1 MLRRTRCRAVRLTRI
16 KVGTATPAEIVAKTL
31 INGATID
38 TLLAD
43 ARRAMVKEKVPRGV
57 EVA

>member
-1 MLRRTRCRAVRLTRI
+1 LTRI

-31 INGATID
+31 IIGATID
-38 TLLAD
+38 TLLAG
-43 ARRAMVKEKVPRGV
+43 ARQAIMKEKVPRGV